1 MRHAVLGAG
10 GIGGLL
16 GAALARAG
24 SEVVLLMRP
33 ATLAQYDGRLLVE
46 SVVLGDFEVD
56 VPAVSALEESVDVLW
71 VTTKATE
78 LELALELASPGSV
91 GGATVVPLMNG
102 VDHMTLLRAR
112 YADVVAG
119 AIRVESERLAPGRI
133 RQSSPFLRVELGG
146 APPLAAELERAGI
159 TCEIRKDETTL
170 LWEKLAFLAPIA
182 LATTALD
189 APLGGVR
196 DDERFH
202 GCQAD
207 AIAVALAEGARID
220 EGALRALVAAAPAEL
235 RSSMQ
240 KDVAAG
246 RRPELDAI
254 AGPVQRGGRRHGIP
268 VPNTDALA
276 HEVEAR
282 ALRFG
287 SVHFLDS
294 ERPCGT

>member
-1 MRHAVLGAG
+1 VPSS
-10 GIGGLL
+10 
-16 GAALARAG
+16 ARRPRWRRSWG
-24 SEVVLLMRP
+24 S
-33 ATLAQYDGRLLVE
+33 
-46 SVVLGDFEVD
+46 
-56 VPAVSALEESVDVLW
+56 
-71 VTTKATE
+71 
-78 LELALELASPGSV
+78 
-91 GGATVVPLMNG
+91 
-102 VDHMTLLRAR
+102 
-112 YADVVAG
+112 
-119 AIRVESERLAPGRI
+119 
-133 RQSSPFLRVELGG
+133 
-146 APPLAAELERAGI
+146 
-159 TCEIRKDETTL
+159 TCEIPKDETTL

-196 DDERFH
+196 DDKRFH